1 MLLYVPT
8 HNLCCANKV
17 IVFIVLVS
25 ACQYIIYFTAVIR
38 EQSVEAPSTDSRES
52 SPDVHPSPAA
62 TTDSRESSPDV
73 HPSPAAT
80 TDSSEVVSDLQE
92 KLNKCLAKKRLY
104 KDLYRGEKSNNASM
118 QEHYHEEMKVCFL
131 HYFGVLYWILI
142 THLLLLITIAV

>member
-25 ACQYIIYFTAVIR
+25 ACQYIIYFTAVIC
-38 EQSVEAPSTDSRES
+38 EQSVEAPS
-52 SPDVHPSPAA
+52 
-62 TTDSRESSPDV
+62 TDSRESSPDV